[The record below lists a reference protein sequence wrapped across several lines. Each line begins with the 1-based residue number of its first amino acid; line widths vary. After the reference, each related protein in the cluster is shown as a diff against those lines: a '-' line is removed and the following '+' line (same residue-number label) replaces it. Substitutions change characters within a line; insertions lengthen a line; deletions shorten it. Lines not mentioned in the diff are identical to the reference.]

1 MEECGATSSVFQR
14 LIVGRACIMA
24 PRKCQ
29 WTLDLDMQQQLC
41 MMDLLIL
48 VFKIIDLICK
58 MENKFNAILILEFF
72 LTLSILGSF
81 SQS

>member
-1 MEECGATSSVFQR
+1 MT
-14 LIVGRACIMA
+14 

>member
-1 MEECGATSSVFQR
+1 
-14 LIVGRACIMA
+14 MA

-29 WTLDLDMQQQLC
+29 WTLGLDMQQQLC